1 MNESSSPK
9 SSGEISRQ
17 RIYFSGICGIQ
28 NPAEPVPRSVPEI
41 YITPHTEWTKLS
53 FQPDGYK
60 NAFSLD
66 DRHFKFQVVE
76 QHELHLWQISHLP
89 CTLKGW
95 SVAT

>member
-1 MNESSSPK
+1 MNH
-9 SSGEISRQ
+9 
-17 RIYFSGICGIQ
+17 
-28 NPAEPVPRSVPEI
+28 PRSHLGKFLANGFIFPAFAVYRTQQSPFPVRFPR

-60 NAFSLD
+60 NALSLD